1 MSPALCLV
9 DGYCITCRCFTE
21 DCNSSWLLLCFSVCT
36 IFSMILWTLVLPSRL
51 RYCLVFLWG
60 YFVKARFS
68 FSIKGNKGLTWLQS
82 RSQTFVL
89 LLYLFFCDIW
99 LWVWS
104 ISVKNTEEV
113 PCYSIVKRFL
123 SSQIMNCCFFHN
135 QMMVKIKKERG
146 SAATVQIRAN
156 KVWFKKRR
164 KQKKKGQT
172 LPDQPMAWI
181 TNWLHPA
188 RIKGHQFY
196 IHP

>member
-36 IFSMILWTLVLPSRL
+36 IFYMILWTLVLPSRL

-164 KQKKKGQT
+164 KQKKKRTNTTWSADGMDYQV
-172 LPDQPMAWI
+172 MAS
-181 TNWLHPA
+181 
-188 RIKGHQFY
+188 RKD
-196 IHP
+196 